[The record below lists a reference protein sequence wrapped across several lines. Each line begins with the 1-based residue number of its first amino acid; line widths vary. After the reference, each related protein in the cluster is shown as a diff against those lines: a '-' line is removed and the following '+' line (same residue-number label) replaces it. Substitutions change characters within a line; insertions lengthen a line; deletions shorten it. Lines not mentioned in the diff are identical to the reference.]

1 MQEAFFIWFIGL
13 LVEYAYLTNYPI
25 NVFIFWR
32 IYYEYNIYDFAEV
45 VVYLGIGDGGASG

>member
-1 MQEAFFIWFIGL
+1 